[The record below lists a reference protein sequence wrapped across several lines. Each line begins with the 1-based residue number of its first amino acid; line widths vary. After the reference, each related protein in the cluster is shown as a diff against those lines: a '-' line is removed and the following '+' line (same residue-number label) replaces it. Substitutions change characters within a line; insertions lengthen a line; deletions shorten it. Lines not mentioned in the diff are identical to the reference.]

1 MSNWHFSHKLH
12 ITKCSRRMSLLF
24 QATQVTGF
32 SACTL
37 CPCPTHVLVGND
49 VWDVLQEQ
57 LGSFLVLVQFLEEHA
72 GLEVPYKERHRFRD
86 A

>member
-1 MSNWHFSHKLH
+1 
-12 ITKCSRRMSLLF
+12 MSLPS
-24 QATQVTGF
+24 QATGF

-37 CPCPTHVLVGND
+37 CLCPTHVLVGND

-57 LGSFLVLVQFLEEHA
+57 LGSFLVLVQLLEEYA
-72 GLEVPYKERHRFRD
+72 GFEVPYKERHRFRD